1 MGFQLLLPPPP
12 NDMFTPLEELALG
25 AAGGVS
31 SSDIPALVLW
41 KLKAE
46 SQGHSIELGAG
57 TSWVLLL
64 VLSPMTGQFHP
75 SPELNHTVEKRLR
88 WPLHSRL
95 MFPEFSM
102 LALALLPHTPVQCS
116 CLSKTTT

>member
-12 NDMFTPLEELALG
+12 NDMFAPLEELALG

-46 SQGHSIELGAG
+46 SQGHSIELGQVPPG
-57 TSWVLLL
+57 S
-64 VLSPMTGQFHP
+64 
-75 SPELNHTVEKRLR
+75 
-88 WPLHSRL
+88 
-95 MFPEFSM
+95 FS
-102 LALALLPHTPVQCS
+102 
-116 CLSKTTT
+116 